1 MFVSE
6 LMIPETILSLF
17 DLLHLLFAR
26 VGPPREIIL
35 GQQRTE
41 SSLSFQICTLYL
53 LMSLDSF
60 CFSQRTYRISQWNEK
75 FKRRDH
81 IDGAM
86 YSFSS
91 WRGLNTWWEP
101 GKCSHSESRGFPI
114 WRGSKPA
121 KHPKRAKTVQCNSF
135 LILKG
140 CSLTE
145 VSLECHLTQCC
156 AEKKISIELDLLIE
170 SSLKL
175 LLWILSLVFSSAK
188 NLFFSFPVA
197 YL

>member
-1 MFVSE
+1 MSWSYQKPFC
-6 LMIPETILSLF
+6 LSLIDF
-17 DLLHLLFAR
+17 LFFAR
-26 VGPPREIIL
+26 VSPQREIIFS
-35 GQQRTE
+35 QQRTE

-53 LMSLDSF
+53 LISLDSF
-60 CFSQRTYRISQWNEK
+60 SFSQRTSRISQWNEK

-86 YSFSS
+86 YSFSL
-91 WRGLNTWWEP
+91 WRGLHTWWWPE
-101 GKCSHSESRGFPI
+101 KMFTFRIARFSY

-121 KHPKRAKTVQCNSF
+121 KHPRRAETVQCNSF

-145 VSLECHLTQCC
+145 VSLECHLTQRC

-170 SSLKL
+170 SSLQVF
-175 LLWILSLVFSSAK
+175 LWILSLVFSSAK
-188 NLFFSFPVA
+188 NFFFSFLVA
-197 YL
+197 HL